1 MKVKRIIILFATVFL
16 LAFSTTYLSA
26 NAASNVLKGYVKA
39 NGVNIRSG
47 AGTNYSVIKCVSKKT
62 KVTILNNKKYNK
74 YWYRIKLSDG
84 KKGYIHKDY
93 LKINS
98 NQLYINSTG
107 KGYKGYTCSYQVTN
121 TTKKTVKWSSSNT
134 KIAKV
139 NSKGVIAINGFCPV

>member
-62 KVTILNNKKYNK
+62 KVTVLNNKKYNK
-74 YWYRIKLSDG
+74 YWY
-84 KKGYIHKDY
+84 
-93 LKINS
+93 
-98 NQLYINSTG
+98 
-107 KGYKGYTCSYQVTN
+107 
-121 TTKKTVKWSSSNT
+121 
-134 KIAKV
+134 
-139 NSKGVIAINGFCPV
+139 